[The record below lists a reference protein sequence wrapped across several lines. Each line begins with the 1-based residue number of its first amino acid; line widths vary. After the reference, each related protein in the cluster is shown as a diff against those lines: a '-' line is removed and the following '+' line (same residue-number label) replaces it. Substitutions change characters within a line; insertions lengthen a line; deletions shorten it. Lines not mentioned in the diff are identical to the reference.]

1 MQFTKLRALRDK
13 LASIPSHLVDADTRR
28 EIVAAINELDDAMV
42 KWVRAEH
49 FAKTQHEAAPSFDIA
64 DFANTQFALIASIQM
79 AVTS

>member
-1 MQFTKLRALRDK
+1 MFERLAALRGEIN
-13 LASIPSHLVDADTRR
+13 AIPIFSIPQSQHRR
-28 EIVAAINELDDAMV
+28 IVAALMDLDDAMV

-49 FAKTQHEAAPSFDIA
+49 VAKTQHEAAPSFDIA